1 MSAGSLAAASATHIV
16 EQVSSERATH
26 GDDRVIRA
34 VAGAMDLVHHVLRH
48 PSLLWKTCNRR
59 ERDER
64 VMCALPRAMVQERR
78 WEILRA
84 CGSKLTVVVLLDH
97 SVDGTRTPERHEH
110 AVSQSRLRTERALVR
125 CLVCLLVGQRLL
137 QLVAKRWRRW
147 CGDGVGLGRGIIADT
162 CAGGEPSTTVV
173 DRPLGS

>member
-48 PSLLWKTCNRR
+48 PSLLWKTCDRR

-110 AVSQSRLRTERALVR
+110 AVRRRDAHLRRGEILHLRHIIKEAQRANVEDR
-125 CLVCLLVGQRLL
+125 G
-137 QLVAKRWRRW
+137 
-147 CGDGVGLGRGIIADT
+147 GDGTEEEG
-162 CAGGEPSTTVV
+162 
-173 DRPLGS
+173 DRRRRAHPLA